1 MPIKRIQFPDGSIK
15 RVEVPDGA
23 TDEQIL
29 SFVQS
34 QYKPQPSKQENY
46 ERKLAELTARN
57 GTDGGDPTAGMSGF
71 DKFAAGVG
79 KSIYDTGRGVK
90 QLFGGMSRE
99 EVDAQRQQDAAL
111 MDTGAGL
118 AGNIAGTVGQVLL
131 PGGVLKAASK
141 VPALARAAP
150 ALNTASRAFLPN
162 TIKGAVVQGGAIGA
176 TQQVGT
182 GDSRMANTGLGGLLS
197 GAGVAIPRGVGAAYR
212 GARNSIVAPTTNGAQ
227 RAAAPTTNGAQRAAA
242 RTIQELVD
250 DPAAL
255 MQAAPSAIPGVRRT
269 LFEETL
275 VPSVARLETR
285 SRGTANGW
293 KEFDAANDGARQAA
307 IRSFAGDEAAL
318 DGAKAARSKAVDPL
332 YATANKAEGVDTS
345 RLVSQIKR
353 LEKAQEG
360 RPAVQKGLADVR
372 SLLVREVPE
381 AERKRT
387 ALAALD
393 AFASSGRKSAADFDA
408 AKAAMSAVRRGEVPQ
423 AQFMSQAGRD
433 ALKAAQKA
441 MKTETAPQ
449 DKMRVIANARLTI
462 NDMLSGKYGGESGQ
476 AMAGSRALMAV
487 KNQLDRV
494 AAKGSPEFAQATQ
507 TFRSMSAPVN
517 RMQAG
522 QALLEKSTSN
532 NIDPLLKDYPLLSSK
547 YGGKVKA
554 LDKLVQEATGFRKAQ
569 AASVFRPEDMQTIR
583 SVQDDLS
590 RSAARLQYGNG
601 GGSHTASQAELGMTL
616 ARKAIDRVIPGFNN
630 AVEYLDAAARTRV
643 DAALNEMLMN
653 PAEYRRIAAA
663 LPPNE
668 RALVELAFT
677 RLGQV
682 GGANAVPLLT
692 E

>member
-1 MPIKRIQFPDGSIK
+1 MPSVTGPDGRKLSFPDGTDQQAVMQVL
-15 RVEVPDGA
+15 REQYPDA
-23 TDEQIL
+23 KWDQPAESKQQKYERL
-29 SFVQS
+29 LAENEAR
-34 QYKPQPSKQENY
+34 QPS
-46 ERKLAELTARN
+46 
-57 GTDGGDPTAGMSGF
+57 DPMHPSNNPTTGMSGF
-71 DKFAAGVG
+71 GKFAAGVG

-111 MDTGAGL
+111 METGAGL

-131 PGGVLKAASK
+131 PGGVLKAASR
-141 VPALARAAP
+141 VPDLARGAQVMNA
-150 ALNTASRAFLPN
+150 ASRAFLPN
-162 TIKGAVVQGGAIGA
+162 TIKGAVAQGGAIGA

-182 GDSRMANTGLGGLLS
+182 GDSRMSNTGLGALLS
-197 GAGVAIPRGVGAAYR
+197 GVGVAVPRAAGAVYR
-212 GARNSIVAPTTNGAQ
+212 SARNGIVAPTV
-227 RAAAPTTNGAQRAAA
+227 NGAQRAAA
-242 RTIQELVD
+242 RTIQELAD

-255 MQAAPSAIPGVRRT
+255 MQARPSAIPGVRRT
-269 LFEETL
+269 LFEESL

-307 IRSFAGDEAAL
+307 IRTFAGDEAAL
-318 DGAKAARSKAVDPL
+318 DGARAARSKAADPL
-332 YATANKAEGVDTS
+332 YAAANKAEGVDTS

-360 RPAVQKGLADVR
+360 RTAVQKGLADVR
-372 SLLVREVPE
+372 NLLVREVPE
-381 AERKRT
+381 AERKKT

-393 AFASSGRKSAADFDA
+393 AFASGGRKSAADFDA

-423 AQFMSQAGRD
+423 AQFVSQAGRD

-441 MKTETAPQ
+441 MKTESAPQ
-449 DKMRVIANARLTI
+449 DKMRVIANVRLTI
-462 NDMLSGKYGGESGQ
+462 NDMLAGKYGGESGQ

-507 TFRSMSAPVN
+507 AFRSMSAPVN

-522 QALLEKSTSN
+522 QRLLEQATSRN
-532 NIDPLLKDYPLLSSK
+532 LDPISGQYPLVSGM
-547 YGGKVKA
+547 YGGKVKG
-554 LDKLVQEATGFRKAQ
+554 LDKLVQDATGFRKAK
-569 AASVFRPEDMQTIR
+569 AANVFRPEDMRTIGN
-583 SVQDDLS
+583 VQDDLS

-601 GGSHTASQAELGMTL
+601 GGSHTASQGELGLTL
-616 ARKAIDRVIPGFNN
+616 ARKAFARVIPGFNN
-630 AVEYLDAAARTRV
+630 SVEYLDAAARTRV

-653 PAEYRRIAAA
+653 PAEFRRVAAA

-682 GGANAVPLLT
+682 SGANAVPLLS